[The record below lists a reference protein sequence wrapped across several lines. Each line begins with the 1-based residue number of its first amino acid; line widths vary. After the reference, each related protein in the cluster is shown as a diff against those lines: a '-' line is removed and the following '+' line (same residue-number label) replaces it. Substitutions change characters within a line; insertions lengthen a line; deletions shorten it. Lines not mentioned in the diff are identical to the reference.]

1 MSTPSMA
8 VLIIMDGLALNPST
22 RGNAVAAARTPVL
35 DRLMAAYPMS
45 RLLTSGRDVGLMDG
59 QMGDSNVGHLNL
71 GAGRI
76 VKQYVLRIL
85 DAIDDGSFFENPVL
99 IQAVDGVKARG
110 GALHI
115 LGIASPGGVH
125 GHSRIVEAVARL
137 AKARGVE
144 RVFVHAFTDG
154 RDVPPTSGLGQIAE
168 LEESLTAQ
176 GLGRIAS
183 VSGRYFAMDRDRR
196 WDRTKKA
203 YDAV

>member
-1 MSTPSMA
+1 GGDRPLARRRGGSQGADPVRRQRQAGEHRRLHAGARDRRGAGRGSQPRRVQLRADRQVLAATRRRRPLSTPSMA

-110 GALHI
+110 DRK
-115 LGIASPGGVH
+115 ST
-125 GHSRIVEAVARL
+125 RL
-137 AKARGVE
+137 NSSHVK
-144 RVFVHAFTDG
+144 
-154 RDVPPTSGLGQIAE
+154 
-168 LEESLTAQ
+168 
-176 GLGRIAS
+176 
-183 VSGRYFAMDRDRR
+183 Y
-196 WDRTKKA
+196 
-203 YDAV
+203 

>member
-1 MSTPSMA
+1 
-8 VLIIMDGLALNPST
+8 
-22 RGNAVAAARTPVL
+22 
-35 DRLMAAYPMS
+35 MAAYPMS
-45 RLLTSGRDVGLMDG
+45 RFLTSGRYVRLMDG

-144 RVFVHAFTDG
+144 RVRSEERRVG
-154 RDVPPTSGLGQIAE
+154 RERISAMNLHLLKMKSIGVDVEGG
-168 LEESLTAQ
+168 
-176 GLGRIAS
+176 
-183 VSGRYFAMDRDRR
+183 VC
-196 WDRTKKA
+196 
-203 YDAV
+203 